1 MPPSRFGAHA
11 CCRVEVRMKR
21 PSFVKW
27 VVLAAIVMLAISA
40 LLPAQAQTFT
50 VLYSFPGFTG
60 DGLGPLGYLVRDGA
74 GNLYGTT
81 FEGGTGI
88 GGEGTVFKIDK
99 SENETVLVNFNSS
112 NGSFPNS
119 GLILDKDGN
128 LYGPAKEGPG
138 GAGVL
143 FRVSPKRDEKVLYA
157 FQGCLNC
164 HRLRGPQG
172 ALSMDSAGNLYGAV
186 YAGGHSGIGCP
197 PYDCGALF
205 KLDTAGKLHTLY
217 MFSGDDGDSPA
228 GPLLQDSAGNLYGT
242 AQYGGNLACP
252 IAPGQGCG
260 TVYKLATSGKL
271 TVLYTFTG
279 GPDGGLPGS
288 ALVMDKANNL
298 YGVAAGGNGN
308 CEGGCGVIFKLT
320 PAGDLTVLYT
330 FSGGADGNY
339 PNDPLALDA
348 KGNLYGST
356 AGEFISEFSPFGNV
370 FELTASGKFIVLHN
384 LNGATDGQTPF
395 SGLIRDAAGNLYG
408 TAFAGGENGLGHG
421 TVFKVTPAKAH

>member
-1 MPPSRFGAHA
+1 MPPSSFGALRMLA
-11 CCRVEVRMKR
+11 LMGARMKR
-21 PSFVKW
+21 QWLVERF
-27 VVLAAIVMLAISA
+27 VLAGMLMLTVSA

-50 VLYSFPGFTG
+50 VLYSFPGFSG
-60 DGLGPLGYLVRDGA
+60 DGLGPLGYLVQDAA

-81 FEGGTGI
+81 FEGGTGT
-88 GGEGTVFKIDK
+88 EGTVFKINNSK
-99 SENETVLVNFNSS
+99 KETVLVNFNSS

-119 GLILDKDGN
+119 GLILDRDGN

-143 FRVSPKRDEKVLYA
+143 FKVSPKGEEKLLYA
-157 FQGCLNC
+157 FEGCLDC

-186 YAGGHSGIGCP
+186 DAGGHTGVGCP

-205 KLDTAGKLHTLY
+205 KLDTHGKLHTLY
-217 MFSGDDGDSPA
+217 AFSGDDGDNPA

-242 AQYGGNLACP
+242 AQYGGDIACP

-260 TVYKLATSGKL
+260 TVYKLDTAGKF

-279 GPDGGLPGS
+279 GSDGGLPGS

-308 CEGGCGVIFKLT
+308 CEGGCGVIFKLS
-320 PAGDLTVLYT
+320 PAGDLTVLHT
-330 FSGGADGNY
+330 FTGAADGDY
-339 PNDPLALDA
+339 PNDPLAIDA
-348 KGNLYGST
+348 KGNLYGTT
-356 AGEFISEFSPFGNV
+356 AGEFISNDSPFGSV

-395 SGLIRDAAGNLYG
+395 SGPIRDAAGNLYG
-408 TAFAGGENGLGHG
+408 TAFAGGEGGLGNG
-421 TVFKVTPAKAH
+421 TVFKVTLRKTH

>member
-1 MPPSRFGAHA
+1 MKTKWLLERFA
-11 CCRVEVRMKR
+11 
-21 PSFVKW
+21 
-27 VVLAAIVMLAISA
+27 LAAVLMFTVSA
-40 LLPAQAQTFT
+40 VLPVQAQTFT
-50 VLYSFPGFTG
+50 VLYSFPGFQG
-60 DGLGPLGYLVRDGA
+60 DGLGPLGYLVEDSA

-81 FEGGTGI
+81 FEGGTGV

-99 SENETVLVNFNSS
+99 SDNETVLVNFNSS

-119 GLILDKDGN
+119 GLILDEDGN

-143 FRVSPKRDEKVLYA
+143 FRVSPKGKEKLLHA
-157 FQGCLNC
+157 FEGCECN
-164 HRLRGPQG
+164 RVRGPQG
-172 ALSMDSAGNLYGAV
+172 ALLRDAAGNLYGAAV
-186 YAGGHSGIGCP
+186 AGGHPGSGCP
-197 PYDCGALF
+197 LYDCGALF
-205 KLDTAGKLHTLY
+205 KLDTQGKLHTLHA
-217 MFSGDDGDSPA
+217 FTGPDGASPA
-228 GPLLQDSAGNLYGT
+228 GPLLPDSAGNLYGT
-242 AQYGGNLACP
+242 AQYGGDMACP
-252 IAPGQGCG
+252 IAIGQGCG
-260 TVYKLATSGKL
+260 TVYKLDKAGKL

-279 GPDGGLPGS
+279 GADGGLPGS

-308 CEGGCGVIFKLT
+308 CEGGCGIIFKLSL
-320 PAGDLTVLYT
+320 AGDLTVLYSFT
-330 FSGGADGNY
+330 GGPDGNY
-339 PNDPLALDA
+339 PNDPLAIDE

-356 AGEFISEFSPFGNV
+356 AGEFISNESPFGSV

-421 TVFKVTPAKAH
+421 TVFKVTPAKTR